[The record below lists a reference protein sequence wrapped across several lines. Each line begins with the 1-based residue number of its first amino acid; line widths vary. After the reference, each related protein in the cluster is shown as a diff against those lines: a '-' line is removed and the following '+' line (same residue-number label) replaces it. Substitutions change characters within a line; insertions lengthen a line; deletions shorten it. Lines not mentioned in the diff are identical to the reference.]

1 MGFPI
6 RKSTDQRVFAPP
18 RSLSQRITSFIACAC
33 QGIHQLPLR
42 HLIVLI
48 ANTHRAI
55 SKRSSLQPPSCEVSK
70 ARSQRD
76 RRLNQI
82 LCGIQFDVIG
92 TKRPASRDR
101 FEGAVR
107 QTHHMQGIERP
118 LRQIMTL
125 AGHEVRTN
133 LLFTMSNRTG
143 AEHEARRKLFLRM
156 TSSHHL
162 YSTPTRQSLRITPS
176 PNRNA
181 AAEATILRIAHW
193 WSRTGSNRRHPA
205 CKAGALPAELRPLIV
220 PDRIDR
226 QVTTLRVALL
236 MVGLGGLEP
245 PTSRLS
251 SARSNQLSYKP

>member
-48 ANTHRAI
+48 ANAHPGQA
-55 SKRSSLQPPSCEVSK
+55 P
-70 ARSQRD
+70 
-76 RRLNQI
+76 N
-82 LCGIQFDVIG
+82 GIG

-107 QTHHMQGIERP
+107 QTHHMREIERLP
-118 LRQIMTL
+118 RQITNL
-125 AGHEVRTN
+125 SAHEVRTN
-133 LLFTMSNRTG
+133 LLFTMSNRTSG
-143 AEHEARRKLFLRM
+143 EPRSSPQTFLRM
-156 TSSHHL
+156 TDLPL
-162 YSTPTRQSLRITPS
+162 YTRY
-176 PNRNA
+176 
-181 AAEATILRIAHW
+181 W

-205 CKAGALPAELRPLIV
+205 CKAGALPAELRPLIPFV
-220 PDRIDR
+220 EE
-226 QVTTLRVALL
+226 

-251 SARSNQLSYKP
+251 SARSNQLSYKPEHGPTDRPPCTTAQHAPTDAKRHGLVREEREKKTAVSRLWGL